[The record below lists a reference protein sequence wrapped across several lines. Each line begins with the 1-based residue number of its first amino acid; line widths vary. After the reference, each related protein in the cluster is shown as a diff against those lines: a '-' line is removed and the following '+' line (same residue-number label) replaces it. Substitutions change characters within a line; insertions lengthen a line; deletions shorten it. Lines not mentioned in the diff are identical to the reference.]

1 MGHHRPCPLT
11 LAPETLR
18 TRGMSSGKVDLMSHF
33 TEIGAPGGSPARHA
47 WRLVRAS
54 SALRSALVLATVL
67 TLSSSGTVLAE
78 PPMEGSA
85 TEVSPPAP
93 VWSINTYDDIVV
105 TYQDP
110 DWSACTAAAAQS
122 MLNLVSLTSQE
133 DMPPPRGGSLP
144 QTTFRWQVDTSFAV
158 KEDILG
164 YERQNMTMY
173 WSSPGTDPHGWRNAL
188 NYYGWGSIGAG
199 VYVDSSFTSFDAAAK
214 GAVRSLA
221 KTGSPVG
228 ILGWFGGHA
237 QYVTGYTVQGEDP
250 RISDKYTILGVFL
263 TDPLES
269 DRIRNVYVTM
279 DTWRNGPLYVRFSP
293 YYYDDSPFTD
303 PIDGVSG
310 NSQWWGKWVIVNA
323 VK

>member
-1 MGHHRPCPLT
+1 MHALRLIRP
-11 LAPETLR
+11 
-18 TRGMSSGKVDLMSHF
+18 
-33 TEIGAPGGSPARHA
+33 
-47 WRLVRAS
+47 S

-67 TLSSSGTVLAE
+67 TLTSSGTVIAE

-93 VWSINTYDDIVV
+93 IWSINVYDDTIV

-110 DWSACTAAAAQS
+110 DWTACTAAAAQS
-122 MLNLVSLTSQE
+122 MLNLIGVTTHADL
-133 DMPPPRGGSLP
+133 PPPRGGSLP
-144 QTTFRWQVDTSFAV
+144 RTSFRWQVDTSFPV
-158 KEDILG
+158 LESILA

-173 WSSPGTDPHGWRNAL
+173 WSSAGTDAHGWRNAL
-188 NYYGWGSIGAG
+188 NYYGWGSISAG

-214 GAVRSLA
+214 QTVRSLA
-221 KTGSPVG
+221 RTGEPVG

-269 DRIRNVYVTM
+269 DRTRNMYVTM

-310 NSQWWGKWVIVNA
+310 NSQWWSKWVIINA